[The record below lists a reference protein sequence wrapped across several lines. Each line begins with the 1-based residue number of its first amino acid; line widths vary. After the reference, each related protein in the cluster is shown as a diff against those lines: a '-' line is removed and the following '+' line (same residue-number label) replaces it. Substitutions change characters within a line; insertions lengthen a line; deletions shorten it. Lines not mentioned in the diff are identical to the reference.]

1 MVMRAKTAYSREHG
15 YATRSCW
22 CSMLNAVM
30 NSFEADSAHQITA
43 STDTAVPTKPCCVEW
58 GPLQWNYT
66 LLGVP
71 SFARF

>member
-43 STDTAVPTKPCCVEW
+43 STDTAVPTKP
-58 GPLQWNYT
+58 
-66 LLGVP
+66 
-71 SFARF
+71 